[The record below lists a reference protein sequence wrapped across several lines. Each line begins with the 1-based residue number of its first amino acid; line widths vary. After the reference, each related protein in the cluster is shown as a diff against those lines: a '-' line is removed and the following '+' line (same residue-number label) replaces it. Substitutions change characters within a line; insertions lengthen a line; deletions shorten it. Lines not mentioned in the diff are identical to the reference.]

1 MNKEMK
7 SLTEAL
13 KKHFEET
20 SDEQLQK
27 EWDES
32 TSGSIGVNSPPIDE
46 FIDLHKN
53 IHEERK
59 NMKQVYK
66 APEKWPNI
74 YNKGLVFLAGAIDM
88 GKAVDWQSEVT
99 EKILADN
106 DDVIILNPRRD
117 DWDDSWEQTI
127 ENKQFREQVE
137 WELKG
142 LDEADLVILVL
153 TKDSKAPIS
162 LLELGLHAKEGK
174 MVVVCEDG
182 FYRKG
187 NIEVVCKKYEIP
199 LHNTLEELYKNL

>member
-1 MNKEMK
+1 MNAERKTMLE
-7 SLTEAL
+7 SLQ
-13 KKHFEET
+13 KHFEEN
-20 SDEQLQK
+20 SAEQIQK
-27 EWDES
+27 QWDE
-32 TSGSIGVNSPPIDE
+32 TLKETEDVISPTLDE
-46 FIDLHKN
+46 FMDTHNK
-53 IHEERK
+53 IHEK

-66 APEKWPNI
+66 APETWPNVFKRSLI
-74 YNKGLVFLAGAIDM
+74 FLAGAIDM
-88 GKAVDWQSEVT
+88 GKARDWQTEVT
-99 EKILADN
+99 EKILEGN

-162 LLELGLHAKEGK
+162 LLELGLQAKDGK
-174 MVVVCEDG
+174 VVVVCEDG

-187 NIEVVCKKYEIP
+187 NIEVVCKKYNVP
-199 LHNTLEELYKNL
+199 LHNTLEELYENL